1 MNPSDRELVERLKQ
15 IEIDATEI
23 GGEPHVS
30 AICLEAHVAIEH
42 LSKDNER
49 LRECVRD
56 LDGLVEHAQQ
66 ILSNHLPPDGI
77 SKDDAINM
85 LLELLDGPDQ
95 REIQSRAHS
104 ALNTTAETEGAA

>member
-1 MNPSDRELVERLKQ
+1 MNPSDRELVDRMCAEGTIPHSECDCCEHAALIIER
-15 IEIDATEI
+15 
-23 GGEPHVS
+23 
-30 AICLEAHVAIEH
+30 

-66 ILSNHLPPDGI
+66 ILSNHLPPDGM